1 MDILYQLQWQG
12 VQRPCGRLSAM
23 DKRLYLWWAPKENI
37 TVISGAYP
45 IFQYRQTPAFFRGMD
60 FDFHFM
66 PADSWDYHLTA
77 SFIRAN
83 ERTTGNYLPY
93 IPLSVSTMSFHGT
106 TEPGRISGCVW
117 VSGTVSWQ
125 NRPGLTR
132 IRILSRTLL
141 RHTIFGADVDLECPV
156 RCGHI
161 LRFMISADNILN
173 KEYKEYTNRS
183 RYYAHDMGRDV
194 RCGVSWSF
202 WLITRHNQQTYL
214 ITSKMKTN
222 VCKIALMLLM
232 GASFTLLFNSCSKD
246 PVIPENET
254 KTNCMKILPKWQSVL
269 WNATC
274 MQIGMKYRK
283 SVVLIRIRNLQPD
296 TWNVFKK

>member
-1 MDILYQLQWQG
+1 MNSERSYKWISSISYSSKVFSVHADGYLQWISGYIYDEPQ
-12 VQRPCGRLSAM
+12 
-23 DKRLYLWWAPKENI
+23 KENI

-141 RHTIFGADVDLECPV
+141 RHTIFLEPMW
-156 RCGHI
+156 I
-161 LRFMISADNILN
+161 
-173 KEYKEYTNRS
+173 
-183 RYYAHDMGRDV
+183 
-194 RCGVSWSF
+194 
-202 WLITRHNQQTYL
+202 
-214 ITSKMKTN
+214 
-222 VCKIALMLLM
+222 
-232 GASFTLLFNSCSKD
+232 
-246 PVIPENET
+246 
-254 KTNCMKILPKWQSVL
+254 
-269 WNATC
+269 
-274 MQIGMKYRK
+274 
-283 SVVLIRIRNLQPD
+283 
-296 TWNVFKK
+296 WNVP